1 MKPSSLTLVASV
13 PPSEELYRE
22 DVREALAK
30 AGWRED
36 SRGQLVAPNGAL
48 WVETNDALDSGIDAP
63 DKSWSVAF
71 DSDVPA
77 VVIVAAALAAAEQI
91 EGGAR

>member
-1 MKPSSLTLVASV
+1 MA
-13 PPSEELYRE
+13 
-22 DVREALAK
+22 

-36 SRGQLVAPNGAL
+36 SRGQLVAANGAL

-71 DSDVPA
+71 DSGVPA
-77 VVIVAAALAAAEQI
+77 VIIVAAALAAGQNQ
-91 EGGAR
+91 GGAA